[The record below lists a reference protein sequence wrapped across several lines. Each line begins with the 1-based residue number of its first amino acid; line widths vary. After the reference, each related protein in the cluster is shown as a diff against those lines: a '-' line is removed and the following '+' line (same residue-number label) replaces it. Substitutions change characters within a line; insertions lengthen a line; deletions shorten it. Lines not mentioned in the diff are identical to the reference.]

1 MLVASD
7 TSPPRR
13 NVGARDDL
21 TLQQSH
27 DLDRKINHSI
37 KHGDSD
43 NKFAILRR
51 DKRDAT
57 IGAAIDYW
65 NDSLPAAPS
74 SIASSCRNVGRGR
87 PILEEEEQEWVRPQW
102 SRTEHNHGKPST
114 ANTRRDTT
122 ALGWTSSS
130 LVVSELSSLL
140 SPHPDRGW
148 SVGPL
153 LINKYSFEIQYDSDW
168 L

>member
-21 TLQQSH
+21 TLQQRH

-57 IGAAIDYW
+57 IGAAIDY
-65 NDSLPAAPS
+65 
-74 SIASSCRNVGRGR
+74 
-87 PILEEEEQEWVRPQW
+87 
-102 SRTEHNHGKPST
+102 
-114 ANTRRDTT
+114 
-122 ALGWTSSS
+122 
-130 LVVSELSSLL
+130 
-140 SPHPDRGW
+140 
-148 SVGPL
+148 
-153 LINKYSFEIQYDSDW
+153 
-168 L
+168 